1 MFKEHLLLAVCQ
13 SSNYCVHVKG
23 STFYAV
29 PNFKGFLYI
38 IIIKLVP
45 TVKKYFCK
53 VYKPNLFKCEQVYL
67 QAARTQVVF
76 RE

>member
-29 PNFKGFLYI
+29 PNFKGFFIYNYNKI
-38 IIIKLVP
+38 G
-45 TVKKYFCK
+45 TYS
-53 VYKPNLFKCEQVYL
+53 
-67 QAARTQVVF
+67 
-76 RE
+76 